1 MSAGQIAALI
11 AEVLSNIESEDV
23 AASVRR
29 RVQGLTEKFPL
40 YHWKLDT
47 IRA

>member
-1 MSAGQIAALI
+1 MREVAALV
-11 AEVLSNIESEDV
+11 AEVLHNLESED
-23 AASVRR
+23 AIASVRR
-29 RVQGLTEKFPL
+29 RVQALTERFPL